1 MPRPA
6 KSSSQVSERSTK
18 NEILDAYQQLLE
30 KIENGIETSE
40 TTKSE
45 QSIVDTAAKETVEKI
60 THDLTSLRL
69 SLNQTISALTEDLS
83 SQAERFATL
92 RKAIAIAQKELE
104 EVQQIKTRAGM
115 LKQMVETQKDEQRRF
130 EEEMTEKQTAWLE
143 EQKNYEE
150 KLKRE
155 RAREEDE
162 YGYQKNLKTHRDKDL
177 MEEEKRKWE
186 YGLAEKKT
194 LQAKQEAE
202 LEDLRKKAA
211 QFPQEMEK
219 AVKTAVDKALGEE
232 RKDEQ
237 NRQSFAKQ
245 DADAKQQISALK
257 IASLEN
263 TVKIQSAEIDE
274 MKRQLEKATQQV
286 KDVAIAVIEGSKKDT
301 DNQNKSALP
310 PQNNK

>member
-6 KSSSQVSERSTK
+6 KSSQVSERSTK
-18 NEILDAYQQLLE
+18 NEILDAYQQLLG

-45 QSIVDTAAKETVEKI
+45 QSIVDSAAKETVEKI

-104 EVQQIKTRAGM
+104 EIQQIKTRAGM
-115 LKQMVETQKDEQRRF
+115 LKQMIETQKDEQARF
-130 EEEMTEKQTAWLE
+130 EEEMTAKQAAWLD

-162 YGYQKNLKTHRDKDL
+162 YAYQKNLKTKRDKDV
-177 MEEEKRKWE
+177 MEEEKRRWE
-186 YGLAEKKT
+186 QELAEKKT
-194 LQAKQEAE
+194 AQAKQEAE
-202 LEDLRKKAA
+202 LDDLRKKAA
-211 QFPQEMEK
+211 EFPQELEK
-219 AVKTAVDKALGEE
+219 AVKTAIEKALEQE

-237 NRQSFAKQ
+237 TRQNFAKQ
-245 DADAKQQISALK
+245 ETESKQQISALK

-263 TVKIQSAEIDE
+263 TVKTQSAEIEE

-286 KDVAIAVIEGSKKDT
+286 KDVAIAVIEGSKKES
-301 DNQNKSALP
+301 DNQNKTVP
-310 PQNNK
+310 PQNSK